1 MFIEELTKMSVGE
14 VVDAYATRRLSPVE
28 ILKTTLAHAETVNPL
43 INALFCIR
51 PEEAF
56 ATARASEARWK
67 ERTPLGLLDGVPM
80 TVKDS
85 IAIAGWPHTH
95 GLRANR
101 DQPPSTYSSPPA
113 LALQESGAPIFAK
126 TTMPDCGLMASGVSS
141 MHGVTRN
148 PWGLAWNTGGSSSG
162 AGAAIAAGVGHLTV
176 GTDIAGSVRLPA
188 AHCGLASLKP
198 THGRVAHLPPDMMRM
213 AGPMGRR
220 VEDIA
225 RLLTVLTR
233 PDERDTWSF
242 PTDSTQYHERL
253 GRDVKGLR
261 IGVLTDMGF
270 GPKPEAAVRDAVEAA
285 GKALAGAGAIV
296 EPFLSPLDFDA
307 YAPIDLFLQ
316 VRGFAEIRGLPPH
329 GEEGVNASVRAW
341 ALGGAARSGPD
352 LYKALGQIAQM
363 KAMLLAAFEPYDY
376 LVAPATPVVNFP
388 AESPGPDRSMP
399 LAHSLFTALF
409 NQTGQPASTVC
420 TAFDARRL
428 PIGVQVIG
436 HRFDD
441 LGVLQVTKA
450 LEDMRGPIIDWPL
463 TPRA

>member
-1 MFIEELTKMSVGE
+1 MSIDELIKMSVGKL
-14 VVDAYATRRLSPVE
+14 VGAYAAGRLSPVE
-28 ILKTTLAHAETVNPL
+28 VLKTTLAHAETVNPV
-43 INALFCIR
+43 INALFCFR
-51 PEEAF
+51 PEEAL

-67 ERTPLGLLDGVPM
+67 AQTPLGLLDGVPM

-85 IAIAGWPHTH
+85 IAIIGWPYTH
-95 GLRANR
+95 GVKANR
-101 DQPPSTYSSPPA
+101 SLPPSTYSAPPA

-141 MHGVTRN
+141 MHGVARN

-162 AGAAIAAGVGHLTV
+162 GGAAVAAGVGHLTV

-188 AHCGLASLKP
+188 GHCGLASLKP

-213 AGPMGRR
+213 AGPMGRS

-242 PTDSTQYHERL
+242 PADPTQYHERL
-253 GRDVKGLR
+253 GRDMKGLR

-270 GPKPEAAVRDAVEAA
+270 GPKPEAPVRAAVEAA

-296 EPFLSPLDFDA
+296 EPFVSPVDFDA

-316 VRGFAEIRGLPPH
+316 VRGFVEFSGLPPH
-329 GEEGVNASVRAW
+329 GEDGLNATVRDW
-341 ALGGAARSGPD
+341 ALGGARRSGAD
-352 LYKALGQIAQM
+352 VYKALGRIAQM

-376 LVAPATPVVNFP
+376 LVAPTAPMVNFP
-388 AESPGPDRSMP
+388 AESPGPERSMP
-399 LAHSLFTALF
+399 LAHTIFTAMF

-420 TAFDARRL
+420 TAFDERRL

-436 HRFDD
+436 HRCDD
-441 LGVLQVTKA
+441 LGVLQVTKV
-450 LEDMRGPIIDWPL
+450 LEDMREVTMNWPL
-463 TPRA
+463 APRA

>member
-1 MFIEELTKMSVGE
+1 MSIEELVKMSVGE
-14 VVDAYATRRLSPVE
+14 LVGAYVARRLSPVE
-28 ILKTTLAHAETVNPL
+28 VLKTTLAHAETVNPL
-43 INALFCIR
+43 INALFCFR
-51 PEEAF
+51 PEEAMT
-56 ATARASEARWK
+56 AARASEARWK
-67 ERTPLGLLDGVPM
+67 ALAPLGLLDGVPL

-85 IAIAGWPHTH
+85 IAIAGWPYTH
-95 GLRANR
+95 GVKANR
-101 DQPPSTYSSPPA
+101 NLPPSTYNAPPA

-141 MHGVTRN
+141 MHGVARN

-162 AGAAIAAGVGHLTV
+162 AGAAVAAGVGHLAV

-213 AGPMGRR
+213 AGPMGRC

-242 PTDSTQYHERL
+242 PADPTRYHERL
-253 GRDVKGLR
+253 GRDMKGLR

-270 GPKPEAAVRDAVEAA
+270 GPKPEAVVREAVEAA
-285 GKALAGAGAIV
+285 GRALADAGAIV
-296 EPFLSPLDFDA
+296 EPLVSPIDFDA

-316 VRGFAEIRGLPPH
+316 VRGYVEFTGLPPH
-329 GEEGVNASVRAW
+329 DEDGINAYVRDW
-341 ALGGAARSGPD
+341 ALGGAKRSGAD
-352 LYKALGQIAQM
+352 VYKALGQIAQM
-363 KAMLLAAFEPYDY
+363 KALLLAAFEPYDY
-376 LVAPATPVVNFP
+376 LVAPTTPMVNFP

-399 LAHSLFTALF
+399 LAHTVFTAMF

-420 TAFDARRL
+420 TAFDDRGL

-436 HRFDD
+436 HRCDD

-450 LEDMRGPIIDWPL
+450 LEDMREVTMNWPL
-463 TPRA
+463 APRA